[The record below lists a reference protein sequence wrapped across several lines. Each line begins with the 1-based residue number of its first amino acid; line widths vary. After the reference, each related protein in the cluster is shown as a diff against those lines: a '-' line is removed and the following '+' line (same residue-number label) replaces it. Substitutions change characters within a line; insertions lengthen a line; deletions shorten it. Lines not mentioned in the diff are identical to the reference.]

1 MASPGKCSG
10 KRSALLRRLA
20 LLALAAAP
28 LTDPE
33 TFSLVGR
40 GFHGGDH
47 QRSPKSS
54 KAHTT
59 EVAAASIAAAV
70 LEDVAVAVPAMEKFR
85 AITSK
90 NVDKFLK
97 ERIDASTGEKK
108 LKLAQRLQDIQ
119 LAALVFPF
127 RCSSYV
133 MEHLINW
140 DSEDLDEDP
149 MYRLLFPTLQMLS
162 RRHQQQLLDARA
174 SEDPFALEAAVKAI
188 RSDLNPQPAGQ
199 LTLNRP
205 KSAELQG
212 IQHKYAETCLL
223 FPSAGQ
229 TCHAYC
235 TYCFRWAQFI
245 GDDDVRLAQK
255 DSEAFLRYLGEHP
268 ELSDVLITG
277 GDPFIMRVGLLRS
290 YLGKFVDPSFL
301 PHIQNLRF
309 GTRTLTFWPQRFTS
323 DQDAHE
329 LLDFLQQL
337 VEVGGRSVD
346 IMAHISHD
354 VELSTPHAEKAVR
367 ALQAAG
373 ATIRSQSPIMKGI
386 NDDADV
392 WARKWAQ
399 SQTDVPIATN
409 STVNSSEE
417 HTQRA

>member
-1 MASPGKCSG
+1 MVMFSAPGAG
-10 KRSALLRRLA
+10 
-20 LLALAAAP
+20 
-28 LTDPE
+28 
-33 TFSLVGR
+33 
-40 GFHGGDH
+40 
-47 QRSPKSS
+47 
-54 KAHTT
+54 
-59 EVAAASIAAAV
+59 
-70 LEDVAVAVPAMEKFR
+70 
-85 AITSK
+85 
-90 NVDKFLK
+90 
-97 ERIDASTGEKK
+97 
-108 LKLAQRLQDIQ
+108 
-119 LAALVFPF
+119 
-127 RCSSYV
+127 SSYV

-140 DSEDLDEDP
+140 DSEDLDHDP

-162 RRHQQQLLDARA
+162 RRHQQQLLEARA
-174 SEDPFALEAAVKAI
+174 SEDPFALEAAVKDI

-205 KSAELQG
+205 KSVELHG

-255 DSEAFLRYLGEHP
+255 DSVAFLRYLGEHP

-277 GDPFIMRVGLLRS
+277 GDPFIMRVGLLKS

-301 PHIQNLRF
+301 PHIRNLRF

-346 IMAHISHD
+346 IMGFVPRQPSRKREVQLGIIPYYMFLARDTGAQDYFSVPLARAHQLYADAIRQSSGLARTARGPSMSCTPGKVEISGIEIVNGQKSFVMRFLQCRD
-354 VELSTPHAEKAVR
+354 PSWIGRVFFAKYDETAIWFDELEPLDGGSVLPWDSRGFLRPGTPEEV
-367 ALQAAG
+367 L
-373 ATIRSQSPIMKGI
+373 ATL
-386 NDDADV
+386 
-392 WARKWAQ
+392 AQ
-399 SQTDVPIATN
+399 
-409 STVNSSEE
+409 
-417 HTQRA
+417 